1 MKFKLSNTAYDILKF
16 ISVIAVDAGIFIA
29 TITDVIGL
37 HKYGVIIAAIIS
49 ACGVFCGAI
58 IEKSSKIYKEE
69 QARLTEEKTEEE

>member
-1 MKFKLSNTAYDILKF
+1 MKMSNKTYDILKF

-58 IEKSSKIYKEE
+58 IEKSSKLYKAE
-69 QARLTEEKTEEE
+69 QERLEEEKAEEE

>member
-1 MKFKLSNTAYDILKF
+1 MKMSNRAYDILKF

-49 ACGVFCGAI
+49 AAGVFCGAI
-58 IEKSSKIYKEE
+58 IEKSSKLYREE
-69 QARLTEEKTEEE
+69 QEAYLKEREEE

>member
-1 MKFKLSNTAYDILKF
+1 MKMSNKTYDILKF

-37 HKYGVIIAAIIS
+37 HKYGVIIAAIVS

-69 QARLTEEKTEEE
+69 QEKLAKEKEEE